1 MTEEIKLSV
10 LVSLFT
16 WIQRSRPS
24 AKKRSKF
31 RKFLDTFCK
40 PSDYFS
46 AMRLIL
52 PSLDRERGTYGLK
65 ESVLA
70 ICLIDA
76 LGLSRDSADALR
88 LVNWRKGGANTGA
101 NAGNF
106 ALVAAEI
113 LQRRQGTVSGGLT
126 IKELNELL
134 DRLASA
140 ESRAEKTA
148 IFATLINKTNA
159 QEMKWVIMIILK
171 DLKLGITEK
180 SIFQEFHPDA
190 EDLFNVTCDL
200 KLVCE
205 KLRDPT
211 QRHKR
216 QDIEVGKAVRPQ
228 LALRVRDPAAA
239 WKKLHGKEVVVEC
252 KFDGDRIQIH
262 KNGTDI
268 HYYSRLGNLMEKM
281 LSWGSLNQFAEFG
294 SNQEIAKAA
303 KDGLDSDRQVLCF
316 MLYPFMHNLKQV
328 ADVAFDILYVGDTS
342 VIHQSLK
349 ERHEILQKVVKPLK
363 GRLEILV
370 PNGGLNANRPP
381 VFTYEKSSNDFY
393 PNLAGEPCWSCI
405 AHSVNDV
412 ERFFKETIENRDEG
426 IVIKDLNSKWEPG
439 DRNGK
444 WLKLKPDYIR
454 AGSDLDVLIIGGYY
468 GSGRRGGEVA
478 QFLVGLAD
486 RPDPNAY
493 PRRFSK
499 SIRIMS
505 LRGHHDVGTGLT
517 DDDLETVAKKLK
529 PYFRK
534 YEYPKK
540 MQPSFYQVKNHSKER
555 PDVWIESPESIILSI
570 TSDIRTIRSEVF
582 AAPYSLRFPR
592 IDRVRYD
599 KPWHECLDV
608 QSFVELVHS
617 SNGTTQKGTEQEN
630 QPDSKTKH
638 KAHARKADRKNVSI
652 VPSHFIRTDTS
663 CVKGETLI
671 FSNLMFCILQYF
683 LFLSESSKTKLQQE
697 VDQYFDPYYWDLEL
711 ADIKQLLNNIQRS
724 ENSKTIDYYRAKYC
738 PNDKWSLFHGC
749 SVYFYSSAE
758 SLKADWQVLLN
769 LALRRL
775 KLEILMGGGK
785 ISENLSHA
793 THLVV
798 LSVPGLDVD
807 FDSLIK
813 SCSFEEKNLV
823 WKKGLHVVKSQWLEN
838 CIERGQKLREDQ
850 YSLKPNDF
858 EETNFVESKLDQNL
872 EKSKPDF
879 NGVQNKGTSTSPES
893 KTKQRGGKDH
903 PKKSISAVTPSHG
916 NRKRRPASKNTKKGK
931 TIVTRAQRVPRR
943 RGKMSVKIDEDG
955 SEESGSDDKTNEEI
969 GKGEGNNTECY
980 RRAGRENFEFHQ
992 NQAAEENVGINWPK
1006 KAHDTVMCEANNDQ
1020 PGNKAEKF
1028 DHMELDEGKYGHEI
1042 STSEKLEVMVDP
1054 VQAMLLDMIPSLGI
1068 KHVETTNSVVQ
1079 NEKPHMDNDAD
1090 IRVVEDEKLDADF
1103 IPQPQK
1109 KKKPKQSLKSS
1120 TKHHDEDRNGG
1131 GGGEVAVRV
1140 PKPSLPHPQN
1150 SSNLF
1155 SHLPQPKPQQPP
1167 NPPVAKR
1174 IVQFKPPINPNT
1186 HVDSDDDEEEE
1197 KERPKRGESETLA
1210 QGPSVKSFLSSIP
1223 APRNSTT
1230 LGVAPSSGS
1239 GRRSII
1245 DTQVIPTLTS
1255 STFED
1260 KKEASIDNNAPNYS
1274 NYEWGSDVNAGTT
1287 VGYNNYVN
1295 YDQSSVDQNSGNYGN
1310 NDQNIGS
1317 YANYADY
1324 SSYQSSSDP
1333 NIGGVDA
1340 ATSYGSYESY
1350 GNYHVQY
1357 ENNWGDGSTTASMLP
1372 ETTGIADFGVKI
1384 KGKRGRN
1391 DLPVEIVEVKQDD
1404 LTKNRPREDQVK
1416 MTGIAFGP
1424 SYQPASSKGKPTKL
1438 HKRKHQIGS
1447 LYFDMKQ
1454 KEMELQERRSRG
1466 LLTKAETQAK
1476 YGW

>member
-10 LVSLFT
+10 VVSLFT

-24 AKKRSKF
+24 AKRSKF
-31 RKFLDTFCK
+31 RKFLDTFCT

-76 LGLSRDSADALR
+76 LGMSRDSADALR
-88 LVNWRKGGANTGA
+88 LINWRKGGANTGA

-106 ALVAAEI
+106 ALVAAEV

-134 DRLASA
+134 NRLASA

-148 IFATLINKTNA
+148 ILATLINKTNA

-171 DLKLGITEK
+171 DLKLGISEK

-205 KLRDPT
+205 KLRDRT

-268 HYYSRLGNLMEKM
+268 HYYSRNFLDHSEYQHGMSNIITQNILVDRCILDGEM
-281 LSWGSLNQFAEFG
+281 LVWDSTLNQFAEFG
-294 SNQEIAKAA
+294 SNQEIAKAE
-303 KDGLDSDRQVLCF
+303 KDGLDSDRQLC
-316 MLYPFMHNLKQV
+316 Y
-328 ADVAFDILYVGDTS
+328 VAFDILYVGDTS

-349 ERHEILQKVVKPLK
+349 ERHELLQKVVKPLK

-370 PNGGLNANRPP
+370 PNGGLNAHRPP
-381 VFTYEKSSNDFY
+381 
-393 PNLAGEPCWSCI
+393 GEPCWSCI

-493 PRRFSK
+493 PRRFISFC
-499 SIRIMS
+499 R
-505 LRGHHDVGTGLT
+505 VGTGLT

-540 MQPSFYQVKNHSKER
+540 MQPSFYQVTNHSKER
-555 PDVWIESPESIILSI
+555 PDVWIESPEKSIILSI

-599 KPWHECLDV
+599 KPWHECLGV

-638 KAHARKADRKNVSI
+638 KAHARKADKKNVSI

-663 CVKGETLI
+663 SVKGETLI
-671 FSNLMFCILQYF
+671 FSNLMFYFVNVPPTYSLDSFHKMVVEHGGRFSMNLNNSVTHCVAAESKGIKYQAAKLHGDIIHYSWALDCCSQKKLIPLQPKYF
-683 LFLSESSKTKLQQE
+683 LFLSESSKMKLQQE
-697 VDQYFDPYYWDLEL
+697 VDQYFDPYYWDLDL
-711 ADIKQLLNNIQRS
+711 VDVKRLLNNIQRS

-775 KLEILMGGGK
+775 KHEILMGGGK
-785 ISENLSHA
+785 ISENLSNA

-807 FDSLIK
+807 FDSFIK

-823 WKKGLHVVKSQWLEN
+823 WKKGLHVVRSQWLEN
-838 CIERGQKLREDQ
+838 CLEQGQKLREDQ

-879 NGVQNKGTSTSPES
+879 NGVQNKGTCTSPES

-903 PKKSISAVTPSHG
+903 PEKSISSVTPSHG

-931 TIVTRAQRVPRR
+931 TVVTRAQRVPRR
-943 RGKMSVKIDEDG
+943 RGKMSVKINEDG

-969 GKGEGNNTECY
+969 KKGEGYNTECY
-980 RRAGRENFEFHQ
+980 RMAGRENFEFHQ
-992 NQAAEENVGINWPK
+992 NQAAEENASINWPN
-1006 KAHDTVMCEANNDQ
+1006 KAHDTVMCETNNDQ

-1028 DHMELDEGKYGHEI
+1028 DHMELDEGNYGHEI
-1042 STSEKLEVMVDP
+1042 SNSEKLEVMVDP
-1054 VQAMLLDMIPSLGI
+1054 VRAMLLDMIPSLGI
-1068 KHVETTNSVVQ
+1068 KHVKTTNSVVQ

-1109 KKKPKQSLKSS
+1109 KKKVSYKDVAGELLK
-1120 TKHHDEDRNGG
+1120 D
-1131 GGGEVAVRV
+1131 
-1140 PKPSLPHPQN
+1140 
-1150 SSNLF
+1150 
-1155 SHLPQPKPQQPP
+1155 
-1167 NPPVAKR
+1167 
-1174 IVQFKPPINPNT
+1174 
-1186 HVDSDDDEEEE
+1186 
-1197 KERPKRGESETLA
+1197 
-1210 QGPSVKSFLSSIP
+1210 
-1223 APRNSTT
+1223 
-1230 LGVAPSSGS
+1230 
-1239 GRRSII
+1239 
-1245 DTQVIPTLTS
+1245 
-1255 STFED
+1255 
-1260 KKEASIDNNAPNYS
+1260 
-1274 NYEWGSDVNAGTT
+1274 W
-1287 VGYNNYVN
+1287 
-1295 YDQSSVDQNSGNYGN
+1295 
-1310 NDQNIGS
+1310 
-1317 YANYADY
+1317 
-1324 SSYQSSSDP
+1324 
-1333 NIGGVDA
+1333 
-1340 ATSYGSYESY
+1340 
-1350 GNYHVQY
+1350 
-1357 ENNWGDGSTTASMLP
+1357 
-1372 ETTGIADFGVKI
+1372 
-1384 KGKRGRN
+1384 
-1391 DLPVEIVEVKQDD
+1391 
-1404 LTKNRPREDQVK
+1404 
-1416 MTGIAFGP
+1416 
-1424 SYQPASSKGKPTKL
+1424 
-1438 HKRKHQIGS
+1438 
-1447 LYFDMKQ
+1447 
-1454 KEMELQERRSRG
+1454 
-1466 LLTKAETQAK
+1466 
-1476 YGW
+1476 

>member
-10 LVSLFT
+10 VVSLFT

-24 AKKRSKF
+24 AKRSKF
-31 RKFLDTFCK
+31 RKFLDTFCT

-76 LGLSRDSADALR
+76 LGMSRDSADALR
-88 LVNWRKGGANTGA
+88 LINWRKGGANTGA

-106 ALVAAEI
+106 ALVAAEV

-134 DRLASA
+134 NRLASA

-148 IFATLINKTNA
+148 ILATLINKTNA

-171 DLKLGITEK
+171 DLKLGISEK

-205 KLRDPT
+205 KLRDRT

-268 HYYSRLGNLMEKM
+268 HYYSRNFLDHSEYQHGMSNIITQNILVDRCILDGEM
-281 LSWGSLNQFAEFG
+281 LVWDSTLNQFAEFG

-303 KDGLDSDRQVLCF
+303 KDGLDSDRQVL
-316 MLYPFMHNLKQV
+316 Y
-328 ADVAFDILYVGDTS
+328 VAFDILYLGDTS

-349 ERHEILQKVVKPLK
+349 ERHELLQKVVKPLK

-370 PNGGLNANRPP
+370 PNGGLNAHRPP
-381 VFTYEKSSNDFY
+381 
-393 PNLAGEPCWSCI
+393 GEPCWSCI

-444 WLKLKPDYIR
+444 WLKLKPDYIQ

-493 PRRFSK
+493 PRRFISFC
-499 SIRIMS
+499 R
-505 LRGHHDVGTGLT
+505 LGTGLT

-540 MQPSFYQVKNHSKER
+540 MQPSFYQVTNHSKER
-555 PDVWIESPESIILSI
+555 PDVWIESPEKSIILSI

-599 KPWHECLDV
+599 KPWHECLGV

-638 KAHARKADRKNVSI
+638 KAHARKADKKNVSI

-663 CVKGETLI
+663 SVKGETLI
-671 FSNLMFCILQYF
+671 FSNLMFYFVNVPPTYSLDSFHKMVVEHGGRFSMNLNNSVTHCVAAESKGIKYQAAKLHGDIIHYSWALDCCSQKKLIPLQPKYF
-683 LFLSESSKTKLQQE
+683 LFLSESSKMKLQQE
-697 VDQYFDPYYWDLEL
+697 VDQYFDPYYWDLDL
-711 ADIKQLLNNIQRS
+711 VDVKRLLNNIQRS

-775 KLEILMGGGK
+775 KHEILMGGGK
-785 ISENLSHA
+785 ISENLSNA

-807 FDSLIK
+807 FDSFIK

-823 WKKGLHVVKSQWLEN
+823 WKKGLHVVRSQWLEN
-838 CIERGQKLREDQ
+838 CLEQGQKLREDQ

-879 NGVQNKGTSTSPES
+879 NGVQNKGTCTSPES

-903 PKKSISAVTPSHG
+903 PEKSISSVTPSHG

-931 TIVTRAQRVPRR
+931 TVVTRAQRVPRR
-943 RGKMSVKIDEDG
+943 RGKMSVKINEDG
-955 SEESGSDDKTNEEI
+955 SEESGSDDKTNEI
-969 GKGEGNNTECY
+969 KKGEGYNTECY
-980 RRAGRENFEFHQ
+980 RMAGRENFEFHQ
-992 NQAAEENVGINWPK
+992 NQAAEENASINWPN

-1028 DHMELDEGKYGHEI
+1028 DHMELDEGNYGHEI
-1042 STSEKLEVMVDP
+1042 SNSEKLEVMVDP
-1054 VQAMLLDMIPSLGI
+1054 VRAMLLDMIPSLGI
-1068 KHVETTNSVVQ
+1068 KHVKTTNSVVQ

-1109 KKKPKQSLKSS
+1109 KKKVSYKDVAGELLK
-1120 TKHHDEDRNGG
+1120 D
-1131 GGGEVAVRV
+1131 
-1140 PKPSLPHPQN
+1140 
-1150 SSNLF
+1150 
-1155 SHLPQPKPQQPP
+1155 
-1167 NPPVAKR
+1167 
-1174 IVQFKPPINPNT
+1174 
-1186 HVDSDDDEEEE
+1186 
-1197 KERPKRGESETLA
+1197 
-1210 QGPSVKSFLSSIP
+1210 
-1223 APRNSTT
+1223 
-1230 LGVAPSSGS
+1230 
-1239 GRRSII
+1239 
-1245 DTQVIPTLTS
+1245 
-1255 STFED
+1255 
-1260 KKEASIDNNAPNYS
+1260 
-1274 NYEWGSDVNAGTT
+1274 
-1287 VGYNNYVN
+1287 
-1295 YDQSSVDQNSGNYGN
+1295 
-1310 NDQNIGS
+1310 
-1317 YANYADY
+1317 
-1324 SSYQSSSDP
+1324 
-1333 NIGGVDA
+1333 
-1340 ATSYGSYESY
+1340 
-1350 GNYHVQY
+1350 
-1357 ENNWGDGSTTASMLP
+1357 
-1372 ETTGIADFGVKI
+1372 
-1384 KGKRGRN
+1384 
-1391 DLPVEIVEVKQDD
+1391 
-1404 LTKNRPREDQVK
+1404 
-1416 MTGIAFGP
+1416 
-1424 SYQPASSKGKPTKL
+1424 
-1438 HKRKHQIGS
+1438 
-1447 LYFDMKQ
+1447 
-1454 KEMELQERRSRG
+1454 
-1466 LLTKAETQAK
+1466 
-1476 YGW
+1476 

>member
-10 LVSLFT
+10 VVSLFT

-24 AKKRSKF
+24 AKRSKF
-31 RKFLDTFCK
+31 RKFLDTFCT

-76 LGLSRDSADALR
+76 LGMSRDSADALR
-88 LVNWRKGGANTGA
+88 LINWRKGGANTGA

-106 ALVAAEI
+106 ALVAAEV

-134 DRLASA
+134 NRLASA

-148 IFATLINKTNA
+148 ILATLINKTNA

-171 DLKLGITEK
+171 DLKLGISEK

-205 KLRDPT
+205 KLRDRT

-268 HYYSRLGNLMEKM
+268 HYYSRNFLDHSEYQHGMSNIITQNILVDRCILDGEM
-281 LSWGSLNQFAEFG
+281 LVWDSTLNQFAEFG

-303 KDGLDSDRQVLCF
+303 KDGLDSDRQLC
-316 MLYPFMHNLKQV
+316 Y
-328 ADVAFDILYVGDTS
+328 VAFDILYLGDTS

-349 ERHEILQKVVKPLK
+349 ERHELLQKVVKPLK

-370 PNGGLNANRPP
+370 PNGGLNAHRPP
-381 VFTYEKSSNDFY
+381 
-393 PNLAGEPCWSCI
+393 GEPCWSCI

-444 WLKLKPDYIR
+444 WLKLKPDYIQ

-493 PRRFSK
+493 PRRFISFC
-499 SIRIMS
+499 R
-505 LRGHHDVGTGLT
+505 LGTGLT

-540 MQPSFYQVKNHSKER
+540 MQPSFYQVTNHSKER
-555 PDVWIESPESIILSI
+555 PDVWIESPEKSIILSI

-599 KPWHECLDV
+599 KPWHECLGV

-638 KAHARKADRKNVSI
+638 KAHARKADKKNVSI

-663 CVKGETLI
+663 SVKGETLI
-671 FSNLMFCILQYF
+671 FSNLMFYFVNVPPTYSLDSFHKMVVEHGGRFSMNLNNSVTHCVAAESKGIKYQAAKLHGDIIHYSWALDCCSQKKLIPLQPKYF
-683 LFLSESSKTKLQQE
+683 LFLSESSKMKLQQE
-697 VDQYFDPYYWDLEL
+697 VDQYFDPYYWDLDL
-711 ADIKQLLNNIQRS
+711 VDVKRLLNNIQRS

-775 KLEILMGGGK
+775 KHEILMGGGK
-785 ISENLSHA
+785 ISENLSNA

-807 FDSLIK
+807 FDSFIK

-823 WKKGLHVVKSQWLEN
+823 WKKGLHVVRSQWLEN
-838 CIERGQKLREDQ
+838 CLEQGQKLREDQ

-879 NGVQNKGTSTSPES
+879 NGVQNKGTCTSPES

-903 PKKSISAVTPSHG
+903 PEKSISSVTPSHG

-931 TIVTRAQRVPRR
+931 TVVTRAQRVPRR
-943 RGKMSVKIDEDG
+943 RGKMSVKINEDG
-955 SEESGSDDKTNEEI
+955 SEESGSDDKTNEI
-969 GKGEGNNTECY
+969 KKGEGYNTECY
-980 RRAGRENFEFHQ
+980 RMAGRENFEFHQ
-992 NQAAEENVGINWPK
+992 NQAAEENASINWPN

-1028 DHMELDEGKYGHEI
+1028 DHMELDEGNYGHEI
-1042 STSEKLEVMVDP
+1042 SNSEKLEVMVDP
-1054 VQAMLLDMIPSLGI
+1054 VRAMLLDMIPSLGI
-1068 KHVETTNSVVQ
+1068 KHVKTTNSVVQ

-1109 KKKPKQSLKSS
+1109 KKKVSYKDVAGELLK
-1120 TKHHDEDRNGG
+1120 D
-1131 GGGEVAVRV
+1131 
-1140 PKPSLPHPQN
+1140 
-1150 SSNLF
+1150 
-1155 SHLPQPKPQQPP
+1155 
-1167 NPPVAKR
+1167 
-1174 IVQFKPPINPNT
+1174 
-1186 HVDSDDDEEEE
+1186 
-1197 KERPKRGESETLA
+1197 
-1210 QGPSVKSFLSSIP
+1210 
-1223 APRNSTT
+1223 
-1230 LGVAPSSGS
+1230 
-1239 GRRSII
+1239 
-1245 DTQVIPTLTS
+1245 
-1255 STFED
+1255 
-1260 KKEASIDNNAPNYS
+1260 
-1274 NYEWGSDVNAGTT
+1274 
-1287 VGYNNYVN
+1287 
-1295 YDQSSVDQNSGNYGN
+1295 
-1310 NDQNIGS
+1310 
-1317 YANYADY
+1317 
-1324 SSYQSSSDP
+1324 
-1333 NIGGVDA
+1333 
-1340 ATSYGSYESY
+1340 
-1350 GNYHVQY
+1350 
-1357 ENNWGDGSTTASMLP
+1357 
-1372 ETTGIADFGVKI
+1372 
-1384 KGKRGRN
+1384 
-1391 DLPVEIVEVKQDD
+1391 
-1404 LTKNRPREDQVK
+1404 
-1416 MTGIAFGP
+1416 
-1424 SYQPASSKGKPTKL
+1424 
-1438 HKRKHQIGS
+1438 
-1447 LYFDMKQ
+1447 
-1454 KEMELQERRSRG
+1454 
-1466 LLTKAETQAK
+1466 
-1476 YGW
+1476 